1 MNSVDF
7 LPNDYRRQAAD
18 RRSHVWLFITLTI
31 YGGFVGVVATHQF
44 LARRAVQRELDQVEI
59 PYVQAEL
66 ANKRLAELESQLEE
80 TSVEA
85 DLHTYLRHPWPRT
98 QVLAALVEHLP
109 PEVNLTEVTM
119 RRERREQ
126 DDHRTGA
133 ARSDPMGQAE
143 DTSTKPD
150 ARQSLK
156 RLREEIDATRTVI
169 WVRGVTTDNTAL
181 HHCIRALSES
191 WLFTKAD
198 LESLDSMDDDTTP
211 GAATFGIC
219 LELRPGYG
227 QKDGPAT
234 GPSENIA
241 SLP

>member
-1 MNSVDF
+1 MNSIDF

-44 LARRAVQRELDQVEI
+44 LSRRAVQREFDQIEI

-66 ANKRLAELESQLEE
+66 ANQRLAELKSQLEE
-80 TSVEA
+80 TNVEA

-98 QVLAALVEHLP
+98 QVLAALVEYLP
-109 PEVNLTEVTM
+109 PEVNLTEVTV
-119 RRERREQ
+119 RRESREQ
-126 DDHRTGA
+126 DEDHTA
-133 ARSDPMGQAE
+133 TAPTDAMGE
-143 DTSTKPD
+143 TDVPSTRPD
-150 ARQSLK
+150 VRQSFE
-156 RLREEIDATRTVI
+156 RLRKEIDATRTVI

-181 HHCIRALSES
+181 HRCIRALGDS

-198 LESLDSMDDDTTP
+198 LESLDSMDDDATP

-227 QKDGPAT
+227 QKDGPAKRPP
-234 GPSENIA
+234 GSVA
-241 SLP
+241 S